1 MRGIRRAGLRCI
13 HALLGGGCQAR
24 MIPPPGHGLRSRSG
38 DRQLTRTAGL
48 GSSGAASRTPG
59 DAGPGSGPYQVSRF
73 PPELQTRRIAAAA
86 RHIRPPRPRVSPPG
100 TGEGQ
105 RISVAFLLYCI
116 ADGEGVR
123 GWSLWRRPCGTCA
136 RSVTTLLGMRSR
148 GHGVRRSSPR
158 WNSASSS
165 WLRPAM
171 PATPPG
177 RSSCS
182 MPCSRLAVRWW
193 QHPRASVTRLGG

>member
-1 MRGIRRAGLRCI
+1 MRGIRRTGLRCI
-13 HALLGGGCQAR
+13 HAWLGGGCQAR
-24 MIPPPGHGLRSRSG
+24 MIPPPGHGLRSCSG

-48 GSSGAASRTPG
+48 GSGGAASRTPG
-59 DAGPGSGPYQVSRF
+59 DAGRGLVRIRSAGSRPNCR
-73 PPELQTRRIAAAA
+73 RRIAAAA
-86 RHIRPPRPRVSPPG
+86 RHIRPPRPRVSSPG

-165 WLRPAM
+165 WPRPAM

-182 MPCSRLAVRWW
+182 MPCRRLAVRWW
-193 QHPRASVTRLGG
+193 QHPRASVTRLDG